1 MKLIA
6 DESVDY
12 GIILWLRYN
21 GYEVLAIE
29 DLYKGSDDEEV
40 LNISL
45 KQNSLLIT

>member
-12 GIILWLRYN
+12 GIKLWLRYN